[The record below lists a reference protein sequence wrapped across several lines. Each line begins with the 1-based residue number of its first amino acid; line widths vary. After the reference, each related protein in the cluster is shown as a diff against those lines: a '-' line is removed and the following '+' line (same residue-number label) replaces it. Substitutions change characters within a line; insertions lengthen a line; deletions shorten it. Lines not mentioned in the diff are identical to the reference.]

1 MIALTESV
9 TTEKLRRKSVL
20 KFNKR
25 KTINCST
32 DSPFSLVIFYNI
44 TFMFTKGA
52 SVKVKQ
58 LSQVNNSIIKNLY
71 VKPLNW
77 GNLVNFKKDCSF
89 EFF

>member
-58 LSQVNNSIIKNLY
+58 LSQVDNSIMKNLCETTE
-71 VKPLNW
+71 L
-77 GNLVNFKKDCSF
+77 G
-89 EFF
+89 